1 MNIKLT
7 LQRNFQVISLN
18 RLNKVEHYRMKI
30 TLFYAKLTVL
40 MHTLYRIPNCVIDY
54 YPHSELTIN
63 IAYRYD
69 KYITYNSY
77 I

>member
-7 LQRNFQVISLN
+7 LQRNFQVIGLN
-18 RLNKVEHYRMKI
+18 RLNKIEYYRMKI
-30 TLFYAKLTVL
+30 TLFYAELTVL
-40 MHTLYRIPNCVIDY
+40 MHTSYRISNCAIDY
-54 YPHSELTIN
+54 YPHFRLTIN